1 MLNLIP
7 LQKPS
12 PDYIIPAL
20 FAMIVSSLVTIDRFQ
35 LNFERNIQGEN
46 EILFPQIFEFI

>member
-7 LQKPS
+7 LQKPR

-20 FAMIVSSLVTIDRFQ
+20 FALIESSLETIGQ